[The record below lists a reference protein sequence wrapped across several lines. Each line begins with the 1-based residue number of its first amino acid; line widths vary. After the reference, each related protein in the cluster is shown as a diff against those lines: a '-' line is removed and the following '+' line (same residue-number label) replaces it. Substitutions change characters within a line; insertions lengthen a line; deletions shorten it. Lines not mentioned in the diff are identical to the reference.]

1 MRISQLISMTFAAA
15 LFIGCTPSPEK
26 VCGKFNDLAMPEL
39 EKMAK
44 AFGKELSADDKDKM
58 KSKCTTEMEKMKAEN
73 ADEYKKVASCVMDA
87 KEFKDLEKCDLKKG
101 GKKDKKGDDD
111 KADKKDDKKDD
122 K

>member
-1 MRISQLISMTFAAA
+1 
-15 LFIGCTPSPEK
+15 
-26 VCGKFNDLAMPEL
+26 
-39 EKMAK
+39 
-44 AFGKELSADDKDKM
+44 
-58 KSKCTTEMEKMKAEN
+58 MEKMKAEN